1 MILKKHYRLFCVL
14 FIQLLTIM
22 PYSVEEHESNGC
34 PSQEY
39 IFWEEDWKH
48 GIFPSNEKEVI
59 EQVEEVFYQPI
70 AQFYTGEEF

>member
-48 GIFPSNEKEVI
+48 GIFPETEQEVI
-59 EQVEEVFYQPI
+59 ENVEEVFYQPI
-70 AQFYTGEEF
+70 GQSCTGENF

>member
-1 MILKKHYRLFCVL
+1 ML

-48 GIFPSNEKEVI
+48 GIYPSNESEVI

-70 AQFYTGEEF
+70 AQLYTGENF

>member
-1 MILKKHYRLFCVL
+1 ML

-48 GIFPSNEKEVI
+48 GIYPHNENEVI
-59 EQVEEVFYQPI
+59 EQVEEVFFQPI
-70 AQFYTGEEF
+70 AHTGEAA